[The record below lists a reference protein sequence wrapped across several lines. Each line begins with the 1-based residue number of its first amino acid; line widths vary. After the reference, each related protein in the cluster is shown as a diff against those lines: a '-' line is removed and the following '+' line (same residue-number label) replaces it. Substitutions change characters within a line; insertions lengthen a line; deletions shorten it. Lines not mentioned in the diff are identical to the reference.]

1 MFFAYPYNAL
11 AYNAANGVSPF
22 FSLHHSRA
30 PKGVSAGFT
39 FFRSFSNAT
48 RSEAELSSDSKNS
61 SPKDT
66 TLVFNSIIT
75 SLSAVQKNLASAKR
89 QLNALANYSSEEIRE
104 NSSLRLKAAQ
114 LDLTLK
120 HIFEE
125 STMAFSKKE
134 LEQILKM
141 LESVK

>member
-22 FSLHHSRA
+22 LSLHHSQA
-30 PKGVSAGFT
+30 PKGVSAGLYC
-39 FFRSFSNAT
+39 FRSFT
-48 RSEAELSSDSKNS
+48 SDSKNS

-66 TLVFNSIIT
+66 ALVFNNIIV

-89 QLNALANYSSEEIRE
+89 QLNALVNYSPEEIQA

-114 LDLTLK
+114 LELTLK

-125 STMAFSKKE
+125 STMAFSKNE

-141 LESVK
+141 LESVKK

>member
-1 MFFAYPYNAL
+1 MLLYLGAPYPYNAL

-22 FSLHHSRA
+22 LSLHHSQA
-30 PKGVSAGFT
+30 PKGVSAGFYC
-39 FFRSFSNAT
+39 FRSFT
-48 RSEAELSSDSKNS
+48 SDSKNS
-61 SPKDT
+61 SPKDI
-66 TLVFNSIIT
+66 TLVFNNIIV

-89 QLNALANYSSEEIRE
+89 QLNALANYSPEEIQA

-114 LDLTLK
+114 LELTLK

-125 STMAFSKKE
+125 STMAFSKNE

-141 LESVK
+141 LESVKK

>member
-1 MFFAYPYNAL
+1 MLLYYSYNVL
-11 AYNAANGVSPF
+11 SYNAANGVSPF
-22 FSLHHSRA
+22 LSLHHSQA
-30 PKGVSAGFT
+30 PAKHKGVSAGFYC
-39 FFRSFSNAT
+39 FRSFT
-48 RSEAELSSDSKNS
+48 SDSKNS

-66 TLVFNSIIT
+66 TLVFNNIIG

-89 QLNALANYSSEEIRE
+89 QLNALVNYSPEEIQA

-114 LDLTLK
+114 LELTLK

-125 STMAFSKKE
+125 STMAFSKNE

-141 LESVK
+141 LESVKK